1 MISGSAFD
9 NVSILKCMLYGLLI
23 SFGVA
28 LFAYLSGLA
37 VFIKMEMV
45 HALGTFL
52 NAFVGMLLGFFVS
65 SSMNRWHGCDQG
77 FMELLEA
84 VRCMHM

>member
-9 NVSILKCMLYGLLI
+9 NVSIFKCMFYGLLI

-28 LFAYLSGLA
+28 LFANHSDLA

-45 HALGTFL
+45 HALGC
-52 NAFVGMLLGFFVS
+52 S
-65 SSMNRWHGCDQG
+65 WR
-77 FMELLEA
+77 
-84 VRCMHM
+84 